1 MPTFLLVDASVES
14 RRRGSAAEIPTGHHV
29 REHVVV
35 NGFVVL
41 VGTDD
46 TVEVRGPIGLDP
58 HTRRPVARGFDQET
72 MTGSRR
78 KGHVA
83 RPVGV
88 AASRPGDVRDD
99 VHLVLSSADGHQVS
113 GLISCGSRCG
123 IETQGGRLPRK
134 ASAAVP
140 LRARG
145 LERLRKP
152 LHAVLD
158 DRPRR
163 RRMRRGEEWQHE
175 DVGVPEHVASVRVA
189 GQSARADSSF
199 AVIGNRCHQVEQRD
213 PGCELQV
220 LVALDA
226 DVGFGPAFRPGP
238 PLFAEQPLETSV
250 TRLDEARTRGI
261 RSLRFDVDRF
271 IHGDAIEMT
280 ISARL
285 LDGRDCDGTARA
297 RAQPSTQVHR
307 PVDGSRGSAHSI
319 RRVPG
324 PSR

>member
-1 MPTFLLVDASVES
+1 M
-14 RRRGSAAEIPTGHHV
+14 
-29 REHVVV
+29 
-35 NGFVVL
+35 
-41 VGTDD
+41 
-46 TVEVRGPIGLDP
+46 
-58 HTRRPVARGFDQET
+58 
-72 MTGSRR
+72 
-78 KGHVA
+78 
-83 RPVGV
+83 
-88 AASRPGDVRDD
+88 
-99 VHLVLSSADGHQVS
+99 
-113 GLISCGSRCG
+113 
-123 IETQGGRLPRK
+123 
-134 ASAAVP
+134 P

-163 RRMRRGEEWQHE
+163 RRMRCGEERQHE
-175 DVGVPEHVASVRVA
+175 DVGVPEDVASVRVA
-189 GQSARADSSF
+189 GQSARADSRF

-238 PLFAEQPLETSV
+238 PLFAEQPLEPSV

-271 IHGDAIEMT
+271 DTRQRDRCDHLGAPPGRPRRRRHGAY
-280 ISARL
+280 
-285 LDGRDCDGTARA
+285 

-307 PVDGSRGSAHSI
+307 PVDGSRGSAHPI

-324 PSR
+324 PSRSWEPT